1 MLSIKLSNP
10 KTIVVQP
17 AKTKTIETLTVERIV
32 DLPGQKKVRAFV
44 NGIDGPIIL
53 WEGAAYD
60 SVGQWSDTDVIN
72 RLNELYNSGTASN
85 S

>member
-44 NGIDGPIIL
+44 NGIDDMQYIQL
-53 WEGAAYD
+53 
-60 SVGQWSDTDVIN
+60 
-72 RLNELYNSGTASN
+72 
-85 S
+85 